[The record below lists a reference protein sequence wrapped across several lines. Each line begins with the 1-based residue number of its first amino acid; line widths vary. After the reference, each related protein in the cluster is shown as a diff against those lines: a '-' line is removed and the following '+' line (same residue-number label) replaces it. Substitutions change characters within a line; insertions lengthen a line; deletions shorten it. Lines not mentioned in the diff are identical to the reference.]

1 MSDANIRTSQFF
13 DAYARDFNAI
23 YNTRNTLVNRLINR
37 LFRKSMKLRYEKTLQ
52 GCHPIQGKK
61 VIDVGCGPGHYG
73 IALAQRG
80 AAQVLGID
88 FAQGMIDIAKKNAE
102 LAGVMDRCRF
112 VYGDF
117 LKLAVDETFD
127 YAIVMGLME
136 YIREPELVIQKVLRI
151 TVGKAFFS
159 FPADGGFL
167 AWQRKLRYKRRCD
180 LFLFTEERLRQLFAQ
195 LTDKPVT
202 YERISR
208 DYFVAVDLG

>member
-37 LFRKSMKLRYEKTLQ
+37 LLRKSMKLRYEKTLQ
-52 GCHPIQGKK
+52 GCHPIEGKK

-73 IALAQRG
+73 IALARRG

-127 YAIVMGLME
+127 YAIVMGLMD

-151 TVGKAFFS
+151 TGGKAFFS
-159 FPADGGFL
+159 FPADGGFW